1 MGRIRPV
8 LNEELVVV
16 DCFYIALF
24 SALEQTHFWQPVS
37 AGFRNGGSS
46 VALRF
51 RKDESSVLL
60 LKPRNRFGMHIP
72 MHNTICSTIATAKRQ
87 GLEDKCEIVGQG
99 LFGSRGPHCRCG
111 MDRTAA
117 VAWTAAVMCRA

>member
-8 LNEELVVV
+8 LNEVLVVV
-16 DCFYIALF
+16 DCFSIALF
-24 SALEQTHFWQPVS
+24 SALGQTHLLQPVS

-72 MHNTICSTIATAKRQ
+72 MHITICSTIATAKRL
-87 GLEDKCEIVGQG
+87 G
-99 LFGSRGPHCRCG
+99 R
-111 MDRTAA
+111 
-117 VAWTAAVMCRA
+117 